1 MDRPATARML
11 GRRSMKIK
19 RLGNAYCAVRIGT
32 PPGDLL
38 PVSETTFTAYLHS
51 ALKIQDQML
60 VVTIAAICRGR
71 TGAGFLASTPAR
83 TLSCGSLLQIGPGN
97 FELIDKIQTPADS
110 HHRVLVLSN
119 RDLNQSTIF

>member
-1 MDRPATARML
+1 
-11 GRRSMKIK
+11 MKIK

-71 TGAGFLASTPAR
+71 TGTGFLASTPAR
-83 TLSCGSLLQIGPGN
+83 TLLSTSHSPGEMKQYQSLRLLILE
-97 FELIDKIQTPADS
+97 EL
-110 HHRVLVLSN
+110 R
-119 RDLNQSTIF
+119 